1 MGEARRRNSK
11 SLKELSSKKPFNS
24 PKRIISW
31 FPITIDQR
39 EQFFAITKLGA
50 WIGIGILV
58 VLWIFVRV
66 IGPALG
72 WWTPAD
78 IR

>member
-1 MGEARRRNSK
+1 MGEAKRRNSK
-11 SLKELSSKKPFNS
+11 ALKELGSKSPNNS

-31 FPITIDQR
+31 LPITIDQR
-39 EQFFAITKLGA
+39 EQFFALTKLGA
-50 WIGIGILV
+50 WIGIAILIV
-58 VLWIFVRV
+58 FWIFVRV

-78 IR
+78 IH